1 MTIRRELHVVRTR
14 LGGRLPKPL
23 LHQAVPDYE
32 ETKAAHARR
41 KIVVTGVSALGAAL
55 LGRSLSTR
63 PGSREFY
70 TRTLSVAAT
79 WTAGGLL
86 SGPLHL
92 GWIQGRDEMLRRP
105 VLTPVATGI
114 GAFGFFYASALVSR
128 RIPFL
133 DDALTEVLRFADQGA
148 TPLVVLST
156 GANGMAEEVF
166 FRGALYAAVGERHP
180 VVATTAVYTLTA
192 VPTRNPALVLA
203 AAVMGAARIGR
214 DPGVNAHPRH
224 VVKFDAAPPPTP
236 VSGRGHRPGPLRSNT
251 RSVLAQL
258 VPCDVAPTVVLV
270 AIGRMCVSGVQSQLG
285 VGVMMGR
292 LELLA
297 GGLLHIAAEPEPG
310 QLRSQLL

>member
-32 ETKAAHARR
+32 ETKAARARR

-180 VVATTAVYTLTA
+180 VVATTAVYTLTV

-203 AAVMGAARIGR
+203 AAVMGALFGIQRRASGGIQASTITHVTWSILMLRHLPPLFRDEDTGPDRCGR
-214 DPGVNAHPRH
+214 TPGQC
-224 VVKFDAAPPPTP
+224 
-236 VSGRGHRPGPLRSNT
+236 LRSSSPAMSL
-251 RSVLAQL
+251 RPSYWW
-258 VPCDVAPTVVLV
+258 P
-270 AIGRMCVSGVQSQLG
+270 S
-285 VGVMMGR
+285 
-292 LELLA
+292 A
-297 GGLLHIAAEPEPG
+297 GCASAECRASSE
-310 QLRSQLL
+310 SA